1 MLVRHILGWFA
12 CMLVGT
18 AFLASKGLCQPLVPG
33 TGIKVLKCSDDFEDP
48 TWEFIP
54 NPPKSSVELDRQN
67 RLPVGRSR
75 NGLWAECQLRGEPD
89 LVQRVETPPSGLPGS
104 YGALLLRTQLA
115 GIPGRLSGKAE
126 QDDLQMNI
134 SQRAGG
140 GIPVSWSPSVVV
152 RVYVPPLEEWEDRSG
167 ASFGFRADVF
177 GTRRKQR
184 EGLLG
189 PTSETVQENYWPGF
203 FFNLDARTGRDGTN
217 RRAYLSLRAT
227 ERGGDFRGPDLTA
240 GWWTLGMSFT
250 PDGRI
255 HYYAHAGIEDLTADD
270 YLATRAPYGFRCE
283 RFNTMFFNVICRE
296 DGRTWSTPWIIDD
309 PTLYAVRGFA
319 AEQEPSAQVPS
330 ARRGAGRGRAR

>member
-1 MLVRHILGWFA
+1 MHARRVLVWVGCTFA
-12 CMLVGT
+12 VAGVLTRACPG
-18 AFLASKGLCQPLVPG
+18 QPLVPG

-48 TWEFIP
+48 AWEFVP
-54 NPPKSSVELDRQN
+54 HPPKSSVEMDKQN
-67 RLPVGRSR
+67 RPPLGRSR

-89 LVQRVETPPSGLPGS
+89 LVQRVATPLGGLPGS
-104 YGALLLRTQLA
+104 QGALLLRTHLA

-152 RVYVPPLEEWEDRSG
+152 RVYVPPLDEWEPRSG

-177 GTRRKQR
+177 GTRRKER
-184 EGLLG
+184 EGLFG
-189 PTSETVQENYWPGF
+189 PASETVQENYWPGF
-203 FFNLDARTGRDGTN
+203 FFNLEARPARGN
-217 RRAYLSLRAT
+217 EPRAYLSLRAT
-227 ERGGDFRGPDLTA
+227 ERGGDFRGPELTP

-255 HYYAHAGIEDLTADD
+255 HYFAHAGIEDLTADD
-270 YLATRAPYGFRCE
+270 YLATRSPYGFRCE
-283 RFNTMFFNVICRE
+283 RFNTMFFNVLCRE

-319 AEQEPSAQVPS
+319 EQEASPPQVPS
-330 ARRGAGRGRAR
+330 ARSSGRRRAR

>member
-1 MLVRHILGWFA
+1 MLARHVLAWFA
-12 CMLVGT
+12 FMV
-18 AFLASKGLCQPLVPG
+18 AWDAWLAESGHGQPLVPG

-48 TWEFIP
+48 AWEFIP
-54 NPPKSSVELDRQN
+54 HAPKSSVEMDKRN
-67 RLPVGRSR
+67 RLPLGRSR

-89 LVQRVETPPSGLPGS
+89 LVQRVATPLGGLPGS
-104 YGALLLRTQLA
+104 EGALLLRTHLA

-152 RVYVPPLEEWEDRSG
+152 RVYVPPLDEWEGRSG

-177 GTRRKQR
+177 GTRQKQR
-184 EGLLG
+184 QGLLG
-189 PTSETVQENYWPGF
+189 TVSETVRENYWPGF
-203 FFNLDARTGRDGTN
+203 FFNLDARASREGG
-217 RRAYLSLRAT
+217 RRAYLTLRAT
-227 ERGGDFRGPDLTA
+227 ERGGDFRGPDLSP

-255 HYYAHAGIEDLTADD
+255 HYFAHAGVAPLTMED

-283 RFNTMFFNVICRE
+283 RFNTMFFNVLCRE
-296 DGRTWSTPWIIDD
+296 DGRSWSTSWIIDD
-309 PTLYAVRGFA
+309 PTLYALRGFA
-319 AEQEPSAQVPS
+319 AEEAAARDAPTAH
-330 ARRGAGRGRAR
+330 RRGSRARAH